1 MQISPSTNDPD
12 RGCKVACQD
21 EHIAYRFYLVNGE
34 QGYFPFGT
42 KCSRADDKRYCVN
55 GKCLEF
61 DENNIPFVEPQIT
74 LAHYRSKRKAAET
87 MNAGENIEPIANE
100 TNELVKEFINDVEH
114 LKSRANGKF
123 SFSSTQFDRIF
134 NTGATFQIRLMRNK

>member
-21 EHIAYRFYLVNGE
+21 EFIAYRFYLVSGE

-42 KCSRADDKRYCVN
+42 KCSRADDNRYCVN

-61 DENNIPFVEPQIT
+61 DENNIPLVEPQIS
-74 LAHYRSKRKAAET
+74 LAHYRSKRRVPEAISYRKD
-87 MNAGENIEPIANE
+87 IKQSANV
-100 TNELVKEFINDVEH
+100 TNELVKGFLDDVEH
-114 LKSRANGKF
+114 QESRVDGKF
-123 SFSSTQFDRIF
+123 CCSISFE
-134 NTGATFQIRLMRNK
+134 